1 MPLIP
6 RWHLMTSEAK
16 ALIIRTMGIS
26 VILLVVVLVALAA
39 FRSLVGLLWPLVL
52 VGFLLWLVFRR

>member
-16 ALIIRTMGIS
+16 ALVRTIAIS
-26 VILLVVVLVALAA
+26 VILLVLVLVAFRALA
-39 FRSLVGLLWPLVL
+39 SLLWPLVL

>member
-16 ALIIRTMGIS
+16 ALVRTMGIS